1 MQKTGSTS
9 WTNSTITGSSEITE
23 ERLLPENRN
32 NDLYHKCWE
41 KQALYQN
48 LENRIYFRN
57 AENRIQTTE
66 IQFMQVQ
73 YLLTFSRPMIWTS
86 TGICTL
92 AEMLLTNWAK
102 YLAKLRKC
110 LVWHICFLHVDRFM
124 HQCTDFLQHP
134 VKYCTRSRVL
144 VSESD
149 HRFATEKNIEL
160 SHLSES
166 WKRNKDHTKWTK
178 HGSQDSCKPSV
189 SENLA
194 TARLIAETWIHELLR
209 GSFDPWQRKFFV
221 TCESHVFLHQVCTCL
236 FLELR
241 KKSTYLAEWEDA
253 KMDKLE
259 FAAPSIATTPLSC
272 LRSCCCWSSLL
283 LGSLLF
289 CTHGN
294 QKGTELQLH
303 ISTIM
308 E

>member
-9 WTNSTITGSSEITE
+9 WTNSTITRSSEITE
-23 ERLLPENRN
+23 ECLLPENRN

-149 HRFATEKNIEL
+149 HRFATRKKHRIVTSVRVMEEKQRSYKMNKTWITRFLQTKCVRKPCHCSVDCRNMDPWIARREFWSLTKEVFCHMWITCL
-160 SHLSES
+160 SSPSMHM
-166 WKRNKDHTKWTK
+166 
-178 HGSQDSCKPSV
+178 SV
-189 SENLA
+189 SR
-194 TARLIAETWIHELLR
+194 TA
-209 GSFDPWQRKFFV
+209 
-221 TCESHVFLHQVCTCL
+221 
-236 FLELR
+236 
-241 KKSTYLAEWEDA
+241 
-253 KMDKLE
+253 
-259 FAAPSIATTPLSC
+259 
-272 LRSCCCWSSLL
+272 
-283 LGSLLF
+283 
-289 CTHGN
+289 
-294 QKGTELQLH
+294 
-303 ISTIM
+303 
-308 E
+308 